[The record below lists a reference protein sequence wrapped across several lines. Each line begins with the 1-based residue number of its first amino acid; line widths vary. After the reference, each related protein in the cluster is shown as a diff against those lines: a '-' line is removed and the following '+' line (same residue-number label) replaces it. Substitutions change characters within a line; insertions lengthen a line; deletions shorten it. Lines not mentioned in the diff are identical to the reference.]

1 MTSRTIAQPKANAAP
16 PRFVPMGDSA
26 LMVVFGT
33 EIERDVN
40 ARVLAFDAAL
50 RNAILPGVI
59 ETVPTFCSLTVHL
72 DPCVTTPAEVAARLE
87 SLLPQG
93 GIERPEGRTWRL
105 PVCYDG
111 DYAPDLADVGARTGL
126 GRDGVVAAHAGRA
139 YDVFMLGFLPGF
151 GCLGP
156 VEPALALNRR
166 AEPRTRLPAGSV
178 GIAIGLTCIYPYES
192 PGGWHLIG
200 RSPVALFDLRRAV
213 PALLTPG
220 DKVRFESVDA
230 AAYEALLARAKAGT
244 LGPDALEERA

>member
-1 MTSRTIAQPKANAAP
+1 MASETIAQPKAKASP
-16 PRFVPMGDSA
+16 PRFVPMGDTA
-26 LMVVFGT
+26 LMVVFG
-33 EIERDVN
+33 EVIDRDVN

-50 RNAILPGVI
+50 REAALPGVI
-59 ETVPTFCSLTVHL
+59 EAVPTFCSLTVHL
-72 DPCVTTPAEVAARLE
+72 DPCTTTPAEVAARLAP
-87 SLLPQG
+87 LLPQG
-93 GIERPEGRTWRL
+93 GVERPEGRTWNL

-111 DYAPDLADVGARTGL
+111 DYAPDLAEVGERTGL
-126 GRDGVVAAHAGRA
+126 GRDGVVAAHTRPA

-151 GCLGP
+151 GFMGP

-200 RSPVALFDLRRAV
+200 RSPVALFDLRRST

-220 DKVRFESVDA
+220 DKVRFEPVDA

-244 LGPDALEERA
+244 LGPDDLREQA